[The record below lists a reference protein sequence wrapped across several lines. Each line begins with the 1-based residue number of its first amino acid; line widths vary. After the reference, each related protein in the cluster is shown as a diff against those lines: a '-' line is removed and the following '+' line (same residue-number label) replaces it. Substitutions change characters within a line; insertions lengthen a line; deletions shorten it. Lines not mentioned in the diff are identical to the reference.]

1 MYTLSDLSYK
11 PCTIYIVLKEC
22 VLIQQDVLVQL
33 GNYNVPSM
41 KHNIIRYNLFL
52 QFYTII
58 RRSIIYLAYHIFD

>member
-33 GNYNVPSM
+33 GNYNVAEM
-41 KHNIIRYNLFL
+41 KHNII
-52 QFYTII
+52 
-58 RRSIIYLAYHIFD
+58 